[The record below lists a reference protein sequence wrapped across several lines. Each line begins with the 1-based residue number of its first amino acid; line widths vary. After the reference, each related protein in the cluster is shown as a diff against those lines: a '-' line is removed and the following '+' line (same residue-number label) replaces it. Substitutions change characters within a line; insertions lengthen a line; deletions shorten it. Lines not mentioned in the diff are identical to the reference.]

1 MNSISLSFSNKK
13 QSEILKLTKET
24 LESSSI
30 HAIPN
35 ITRNKFYSIKIMWL
49 ICLLISS
56 GYCGFFV
63 SKSIGDFLDYDVT
76 TKTQI
81 KYVNKILFPI
91 VTICDLNAFASP
103 FPSKIAKKVFESL
116 QLMNNSYED
125 AVYYSKIKTKLYK
138 TLKRGHRF

>member
-1 MNSISLSFSNKK
+1 MS
-13 QSEILKLTKET
+13 LTKAIKQKIIEANIET
-24 LESSSI
+24 LESSSV

-116 QLMNNSYED
+116 QLMNCWC
-125 AVYYSKIKTKLYK
+125 SKM
-138 TLKRGHRF
+138 